1 MQLSFAQQ
9 TQKATDYFNDGLQK
23 SAAKDYPVALHA
35 FTMSILQNPENG
47 PSYYNRALTKLA

>member
-9 TQKATDYFNDGLQK
+9 THKATDYFNDGLQK

-47 PSYYNRALTKLA
+47 PSYYNRALSQN